1 MNETTDLRAIE
12 SPRRHAWDHVAIVY
26 DYEAAIDAPE
36 FESMSLRKLLK
47 RVVAASKFMAGRY
60 R

>member
-12 SPRRHAWDHVAIVY
+12 SPRRHAWDHVAIV
-26 DYEAAIDAPE
+26 YEAAIDAPE